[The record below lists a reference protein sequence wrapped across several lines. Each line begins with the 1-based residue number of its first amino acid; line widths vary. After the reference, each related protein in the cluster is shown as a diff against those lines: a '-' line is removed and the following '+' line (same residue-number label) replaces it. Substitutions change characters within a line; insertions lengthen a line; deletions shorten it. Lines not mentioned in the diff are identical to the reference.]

1 MSIPYLPG
9 WWDEIN
15 KGNAASNLF
24 ARLPEMIQ
32 PDRVAGKR
40 YQEMIQQNPMLIE
53 SLSNMDDTQRQAFAS
68 ALGFRDYN
76 KSGFGNIAPGEKLLE
91 RRELQDFLKTAT
103 REQRE
108 IRLAGKAGT
117 KTTKDIS
124 QADQLFGLN
133 VKGAEQTVT
142 LNEQKL
148 KLQDM
153 ELKEKTEM
161 QTLVDTLRAKYP
173 NEQINL
179 QKSMVDFVSGK
190 INTPELQR
198 ITTDPTIAPAF
209 NTLLELYKERIR
221 LAAQTN
227 IASLKGPQEK
237 LLGVQ
242 FLQQGVDNALQK
254 INAARQAIKDA
265 GIFGQIQQTP
275 EFVNAN
281 RMLTDAQT
289 EHKQLVE
296 AFNSALKTEFGGK
309 YPDVFSADKI
319 GLGVPGPT
327 NAAAAAAAQGGNTI
341 MGGMPNPTINPQ
353 AEAQQALEAIRKFP
367 NRAAAIRAA
376 YKQRTGRDLPQ

>member
-1 MSIPYLPG
+1 MSIPYLSG

-91 RRELQDFLKTAT
+91 RREMQDFLRTAT
-103 REQRE
+103 PEQRE

-179 QKSMVDFVSGK
+179 QKSMTDFVSGK

-237 LLGVQ
+237 LLGIQ
-242 FLQQGVDNALQK
+242 FLQQGVDNAQAK
-254 INAARQAIKDA
+254 INAAQSALSKLGLAGYVVQRPEYDAAKSELESAQA
-265 GIFGQIQQTP
+265 
-275 EFVNAN
+275 
-281 RMLTDAQT
+281 
-289 EHKQLVE
+289 EHKQLVD

-309 YPDVFSADKI
+309 YPSIFDPKGINLGGTSA
-319 GLGVPGPT
+319 GPT
-327 NAAAAAAAQGGNTI
+327 NEKITK
-341 MGGMPNPTINPQ
+341 TL
-353 AEAQQALEAIRKFP
+353 QALQSGQITMKDVEASMRLTPEEKAFIRS
-367 NRAAAIRAA
+367 RAG
-376 YKQRTGRDLPQ
+376 GR